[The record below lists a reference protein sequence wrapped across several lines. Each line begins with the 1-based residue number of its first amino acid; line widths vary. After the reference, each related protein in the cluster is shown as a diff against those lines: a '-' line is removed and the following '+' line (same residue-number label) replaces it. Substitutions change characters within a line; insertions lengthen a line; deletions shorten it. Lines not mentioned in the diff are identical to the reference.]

1 MERDQEYVNGNN
13 NGSVQEDSATQNSS
27 PVEQELDQEQM
38 KAMLQ
43 RAHAELINYKR
54 RAEEEKE
61 EMLKYASSR
70 VVLKIL
76 PVLDEFA
83 LAIAHAESTA
93 GQQAAGDGNDPQ
105 ASWLEGVR
113 LIHRKLNTVLESEL
127 VDRIE
132 AEGKPFDPL
141 EHEAMGYQESGEHP
155 EGHIMSVVRD
165 GYRMHGRVIRPA
177 LVVLAKAPEGRSQ
190 QTEHESGTTDSD
202 GKENGNA

>member
-13 NGSVQEDSATQNSS
+13 NGSVQEDSANQSSS

-43 RAHAELINYKR
+43 RAQAELINYKR

-93 GQQAAGDGNDPQ
+93 GQQPSSATETTPRLPG
-105 ASWLEGVR
+105 WKGVR

-127 VDRIE
+127 VDRDR
-132 AEGKPFDPL
+132 G
-141 EHEAMGYQESGEHP
+141 
-155 EGHIMSVVRD
+155 
-165 GYRMHGRVIRPA
+165 GRKALRP
-177 LVVLAKAPEGRSQ
+177 P
-190 QTEHESGTTDSD
+190 GT
-202 GKENGNA
+202 

>member
-13 NGSVQEDSATQNSS
+13 NGSVQEDGATQSSS

-43 RAHAELINYKR
+43 RAQAELINYRR

-93 GQQAAGDGNDPQ
+93 SQQPGSDGNDSQ

-113 LIHRKLNTVLESEL
+113 LIHRKLNTLLESEL
-127 VDRIE
+127 VGKIE

-141 EHEAMGYQESGEHP
+141 EHEAMGYQESAELP
-155 EGHIMSVVRD
+155 EGHIMSVVRE
-165 GYRMHGRVIRPA
+165 GYKMHGRVIRPA
-177 LVVLAKAPEGRSQ
+177 LVVLAKAPEGHSRQ
-190 QTEHESGTTDSD
+190 IEHESGTTDSD